1 MSGAEKAASVKKSM
15 KVARLVKSPV
25 AYVGPSKLS
34 LGLKTNTIYQSKPVE
49 LIESLE
55 DTYPSIGRLFV
66 AVENL
71 SKASEDVRRAGTPMH
86 IAYEEILKEG
96 K

>member
-1 MSGAEKAASVKKSM
+1 M
-15 KVARLVKSPV
+15 
-25 AYVGPSKLS
+25 
-34 LGLKTNTIYQSKPVE
+34 
-49 LIESLE
+49 IESLK